1 MSALYIRLLSL
12 YRHGWA
18 SLPARSG
25 CGSQKVLGFGAER
38 IEDGEGDKVGQLQK
52 QKDLYDMFNFQL
64 NLDNIHSVLLLFRL
78 RLLSAFRDCL
88 RNPPFRQFN
97 LSSSSGSPAAPAIGR
112 PWSGDH
118 LTVRKQP
125 RQLILDNKVSG
136 SQLFGIA
143 EREKYFGSAHVVLTR
158 SLLRQPSRILRGQD
172 LLCPPGHTK
181 HTNQNGIFRPDPPAP
196 LTPTQGQAGG
206 GADSPSKQH
215 AIVLSGPAD
224 VFSLFGFSKHAA
236 CSPR

>member
-52 QKDLYDMFNFQL
+52 QKDLYDMFDFQL

-118 LTVRKQP
+118 LTARKQP
-125 RQLILDNKVSG
+125 RQLILDNKVGG

-143 EREKYFGSAHVVLTR
+143 EREKYLG
-158 SLLRQPSRILRGQD
+158 
-172 LLCPPGHTK
+172 
-181 HTNQNGIFRPDPPAP
+181 P
-196 LTPTQGQAGG
+196 LT
-206 GADSPSKQH
+206 
-215 AIVLSGPAD
+215 L
-224 VFSLFGFSKHAA
+224 
-236 CSPR
+236 C